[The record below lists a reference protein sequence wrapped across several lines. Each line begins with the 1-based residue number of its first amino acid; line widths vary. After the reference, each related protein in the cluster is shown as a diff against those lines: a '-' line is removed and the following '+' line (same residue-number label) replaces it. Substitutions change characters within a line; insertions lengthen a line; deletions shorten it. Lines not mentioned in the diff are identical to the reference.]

1 MKNPATKTI
10 HINQDF
16 IALDHRSLDSKKR
29 ITLGT
34 IWFDKT
40 VQPIKSFQV
49 YQNKDG
55 DILLRPEVSI
65 PAREAWVYKNPKVF
79 ASLRRGIQDA
89 AAGKGKVV
97 DNLKDFLDKL

>member
-1 MKNPATKTI
+1 MRKSNGKTI
-10 HINQDF
+10 HVSEDF
-16 IALDHRSLDSKKR
+16 IALDSRSLDSKKR
-29 ITLGT
+29 ITLGA

-65 PAREAWVYKNPKVF
+65 PAREAWVYENPKVF
-79 ASLRRGIQDA
+79 ASLKKGIKDIEE
-89 AAGKGKVV
+89 GKKEVI
-97 DNLKDFLDKL
+97 KDLGSFLDKL

>member
-1 MKNPATKTI
+1 MQKSKTKTI
-10 HINQDF
+10 HVNEDF
-16 IALDHRSLDSKKR
+16 IALDSRSLDSKKR

-40 VQPIKSFQV
+40 VSPIKSFQV

-65 PAREAWVYKNPKVF
+65 PAREAWVYESPKVL
-79 ASLRRGIQDA
+79 ASLKRGI
-89 AAGKGKVV
+89 
-97 DNLKDFLDKL
+97 KDVEEGRVEIVKDLDSFLDKL

>member
-1 MKNPATKTI
+1 MKNPTTKTI
-10 HINQDF
+10 RINEDF
-16 IALDHRSLDSKKR
+16 IALDSRTLDSKKR

-65 PAREAWVYKNPKVF
+65 PAREAWVYENPKVF
-79 ASLRRGIQDA
+79 DSLRKGIQDA

-97 DNLKDFLDKL
+97 ENLNEFLEKL

>member
-1 MKNPATKTI
+1 MKNHTIKTI
-10 HINQDF
+10 HINEDF
-16 IALDHRSLDSKKR
+16 VALDSRALDSKKR

-40 VQPIKSFQV
+40 VRPIKSFQV

-65 PAREAWVYKNPKVF
+65 PAREAWVYENPKVF
-79 ASLRRGIQDA
+79 ASLRKGIQEA

-97 DNLKDFLDKL
+97 NNLNGFLSKL

>member
-1 MKNPATKTI
+1 MKNSTVKTI
-10 HINQDF
+10 HIDQDF
-16 IALDHRSLDSKKR
+16 IALDNRTLDSKKR

-40 VQPIKSFQV
+40 VQPIRSFQV

-65 PAREAWVYKNPKVF
+65 PAREAWVYENPKAF
-79 ASLRRGIQDA
+79 ASLQRGIQDA

-97 DNLKDFLDKL
+97 DDLKSFINKL

>member
-1 MKNPATKTI
+1 MKNAATKTI
-10 HINQDF
+10 HINEDF
-16 IALDHRSLDSKKR
+16 IALDNRSLDSKKR
-29 ITLGT
+29 ITLGA

-65 PAREAWVYKNPKVF
+65 PAREAWVYENPKVF
-79 ASLRRGIQDA
+79 ASLRKGLQEA
-89 AAGKGKVV
+89 AMSKGKVV
-97 DNLKDFLDKL
+97 EKLDDFLEKL

>member
-1 MKNPATKTI
+1 MKNAATKTI
-10 HINQDF
+10 HVNEEF
-16 IALDHRSLDSKKR
+16 IALDSRTLDSKKR

-65 PAREAWVYKNPKVF
+65 PAREAWVYENPKVF
-79 ASLRRGIQDA
+79 DSLRKGVQDA
-89 AAGKGKVV
+89 AAGKGKIVKH
-97 DNLKDFLDKL
+97 LKGFLEKL